1 MRHRGQRD
9 SPRSPP
15 HGKTPRCALVPR
27 RPALFLFVALASL
40 GAAAS
45 AQESHRGGPPAVS
58 SGPPALPASAAA
70 QAAGAT
76 LYQTHCALC
85 HGARGEGGRGPVL
98 ALPILSRATDDATLL
113 RIISGGIV
121 GTEMPS
127 SQLPSS
133 QLAQLAA
140 FVKTLGSIP
149 PERVPGDAFRGAALY
164 AGRGACASCHTL
176 RGEGRAFGPDL
187 TSIGRLRSAAHLRRS
202 LTDPAAEVPQSS
214 VPYRS
219 DVSLPEN
226 FLFVRATTRDGR
238 TFAGARLNEDAF
250 SIQLREASGAL
261 HSFFK
266 ADLAAL
272 HKDRGFSPM
281 PSYREVFSSAEL
293 DDLVAYLVSLR
304 GQK

>member
-1 MRHRGQRD
+1 ML
-9 SPRSPP
+9 
-15 HGKTPRCALVPR
+15 RC
-27 RPALFLFVALASL
+27 PALLLSAALAFLSL
-40 GAAAS
+40 AAP
-45 AQESHRGGPPAVS
+45 AQEPHRAAPPAAPT
-58 SGPPALPASAAA
+58 GQTTLPSSAAA
-70 QAAGAT
+70 RAAGAA

-98 ALPILSRATDDATLL
+98 ALPTLSRATDDATLL
-113 RIISGGIV
+113 RIISGGIS

-127 SQLPSS
+127 SQLPPP

-140 FVKTLGSIP
+140 FVKSLGSLP
-149 PERVPGDAFRGAALY
+149 PERVPGDSSRGAALY
-164 AGRGACASCHTL
+164 AGRGACATCHTL

-238 TFAGARLNEDAF
+238 TIAGARLNEDAF
-250 SIQLREASGAL
+250 SIQVREASGAI
-261 HSFFK
+261 HSLFK
-266 ADLAAL
+266 PDLAAL

-281 PSYREVFSSAEL
+281 PSYRDVFTATEL
-293 DDLVAYLVSLR
+293 DDLVAFLVSQR